1 MAEAAILTIL
11 LCLAAVYLG
20 YPLLLL
26 CVSALTPRRAAGRTG
41 TPPSSVSIIVC
52 AHNEAASIGA
62 KLRSVFASL
71 RGRGEAIEILVCDD
85 GSTDATAAIVGALAG
100 ESPVPF
106 RLMRLPRGGK
116 AAALREAIRTAAGEI
131 LVFSD
136 ADPLWDEVTLSEL
149 LRPFSDATIGAVAG
163 EVRSLRSSRPGA
175 WRGGEALFRGYESAI
190 RAAEDRLFGC
200 VSADGG
206 LFALRASLAEPVP
219 GDVTDDFFLSTAAVV
234 RGYRIAFEPSAAV
247 YEVAP
252 DGQRQHFRR
261 RVRITVRGLTG
272 LWRRRALLNPL
283 RTGAYAFGLLF
294 HKLLRRLA
302 PLLLLPLWAA
312 VLALVLE
319 KGEAIHLSAFAGL
332 TAAAASTALIL
343 LLPLRVPKLLRL
355 PAYLGIHLGGLAIG
369 TILFLGGKRYTQWAP
384 QKR

>member
-1 MAEAAILTIL
+1 
-11 LCLAAVYLG
+11 
-20 YPLLLL
+20 
-26 CVSALTPRRAAGRTG
+26 
-41 TPPSSVSIIVC
+41 
-52 AHNEAASIGA
+52 
-62 KLRSVFASL
+62 
-71 RGRGEAIEILVCDD
+71 
-85 GSTDATAAIVGALAG
+85 
-100 ESPVPF
+100 
-106 RLMRLPRGGK
+106 MRLPRGGK
-116 AAALREAIRTAAGEI
+116 AAALREAIRTSAGEI

-136 ADPLWDEVTLSEL
+136 ADPLWDEGTLGEL
-149 LRPFSDATIGAVAG
+149 LRPFADPSVGAVAG
-163 EVRSLRSSRPGA
+163 EVRSLRAARPGA
-175 WRGGEALFRGYESAI
+175 WRAGEALFRGYESTI

-234 RGYRIAFEPSAAV
+234 RGYRIAFQPSAAV

-272 LWRRRALLNPL
+272 LWRRRALLNPF
-283 RTGAYAFGLLF
+283 RTGAYALGLLF

-312 VLALVLE
+312 MLALVLE
-319 KGEAIHLSAFAGL
+319 TGEATHLALFAGL
-332 TAAAASTALIL
+332 TAAAGATALIL

-355 PAYLGIHLGGLAIG
+355 PAFLGIHVGGLAIG
-369 TILFLGGKRYTQWAP
+369 TILFLTGKRYTQWAP